1 MVIIEVV
8 LVSLAIN
15 IVILIAVF
23 ISSIIVKD
31 AAVFM
36 AAFVVCGAAAAD
48 DSSSVSITE
57 GHRGRPSVH
66 RSRTLAPVSMA
77 VAIIKAGHRAIIAEV
92 PAAFDGA
99 AIESTGAAIE
109 ATATIIGLEEV
120 AASTFS
126 AIINDEALAVIS
138 SEVAAITFTII
149 AWVVAVGFAELR
161 VGQERASAGHS
172 QALALTPRKDH
183 PDHLLHRRTHRH
195 THHHSHL
202 LRRSNPKG
210 HRTTFDL
217 VHNYHQ
223 HLKGLVRRSSPA

>member
-8 LVSLAIN
+8 LASLAIN

-57 GHRGRPSVH
+57 GHRGMPSVH

-92 PAAFDGA
+92 PAAFD
-99 AIESTGAAIE
+99 GAAIE

-161 VGQERASAGHS
+161 VGQERASADHS

-217 VHNYHQ
+217 ARNYHQ

>member
-36 AAFVVCGAAAAD
+36 AAFVVCGAAAAAD
-48 DSSSVSITE
+48 DSSVSITE

-77 VAIIKAGHRAIIAEV
+77 VAIIKAGHRVIIAEV
-92 PAAFDGA
+92 PAAFD
-99 AIESTGAAIE
+99 GAAIE

-161 VGQERASAGHS
+161 VGQERASADHS

-217 VHNYHQ
+217 ARNYHQ

>member
-8 LVSLAIN
+8 LASLAIN

-57 GHRGRPSVH
+57 GHRGMPSVH

-92 PAAFDGA
+92 PAAFD
-99 AIESTGAAIE
+99 GAAIE

-161 VGQERASAGHS
+161 VGQERASADHS

-202 LRRSNPKG
+202 LRRSSPKD